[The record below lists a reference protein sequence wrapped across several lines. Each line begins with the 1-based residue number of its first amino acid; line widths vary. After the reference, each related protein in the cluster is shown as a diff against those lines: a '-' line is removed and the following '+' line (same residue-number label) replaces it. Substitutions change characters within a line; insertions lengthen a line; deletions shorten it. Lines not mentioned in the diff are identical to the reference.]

1 MIDRFQIDHRKTTHN
16 HSQANGQMERIN
28 GTLVNILRKT
38 VLDSKRDWDV
48 KLRAALW
55 TYQAT
60 FKVTTHAT
68 HFSLVFGIEAT
79 LPIEFE
85 VASLRVAVNSR
96 LTDSQSLRIR
106 VTNLEELDERR
117 RMAAQH
123 IKAIQRQRKIIF
135 DKRH

>member
-1 MIDRFQIDHRKTTHN
+1 M
-16 HSQANGQMERIN
+16 S
-28 GTLVNILRKT
+28 ILRKI

-55 TYQAT
+55 AYQTT

-68 HFSLVFGIEAT
+68 PFSLVFGIEAT

-85 VASLRVAVNSR
+85 VASLRIAVNSR

-106 VTNLEELDERR
+106 LTDLEELDERR

-123 IKAIQRQRKIIF
+123 IEVIQQRRKIIF